1 MVPCIN
7 VYDLEGLA
15 RRLGAALLLVG
26 DDAQLPPVSAAASGV
41 LATEAMAKQFTSNDH
56 TARLETVM
64 RTGDGA
70 VLQLSRAIRYSPD
83 LRAVRPTESQY
94 SEISPICLYQWEN
107 AWLSSACAAFNTGKW
122 AADPDYARVLTWTP
136 P

>member
-41 LATEAMAKQFTSNDH
+41 LATEAMAKQFTSNDR

-83 LRAVRPTESQY
+83 LRAVWPTKSHTQRLARFV
-94 SEISPICLYQWEN
+94 STS
-107 AWLSSACAAFNTGKW
+107 GKTHGSVQ
-122 AADPDYARVLTWTP
+122 PVQRSTP
-136 P
+136 ANGLLILITPVF